1 MGAWKGND
9 MAKSNNV
16 RMASEQMR
24 IAQAATRVIRPPRG
38 CGKLT
43 AGVRR
48 NFREIVEE
56 KAKVDWRDHELRIV
70 VQLAKSM
77 ELAVVL
83 QNTLIEAGVILIN
96 SEGEIKRHP
105 AGPELASVT
114 GSITRLRSTLGL
126 HVATPNPRRDAANRN
141 RIAKQIEWQA
151 TEGGAENKMHLLPQ

>member
-1 MGAWKGND
+1 
-9 MAKSNNV
+9 MARTNSIAL
-16 RMASEQMR
+16 ASERMR
-24 IAQAATRVIRPPRG
+24 VAQAAGRVIKPPRG

-70 VQLAKSM
+70 VQLAKAM
-77 ELAVVL
+77 DLAATL
-83 QNTLIEAGVILIN
+83 QTTLIEAGGILIN
-96 SEGEIKRHP
+96 SDGEIKRHP

-126 HVATPNPRRDAANRN
+126 HVTTPNPRRDAANRN
-141 RIAKQIEWQA
+141 RVAKQIEFQA
-151 TEGGAENKMHLLPQ
+151 TAGVDDKMHLLS